1 MFRVKIC
8 GITSAADGLAAAEA
22 GADAIGLNF
31 YAGSPRCCS
40 LEIAREIASAV
51 PRGVCRVG
59 VFVDAPASEI
69 RHTAE
74 VVGLDAVQL
83 HGSETAEFQRAIRP
97 LPIVRAIRVAGELT
111 AIDEYLTVC
120 HLARCEPRMLLLD
133 AFQPGALGGTGKTLD
148 WSAIAAGRQHLR
160 GIPLVLA
167 GGLTSENVA
176 QAIATARPW
185 AVDTASGV
193 EISPGRK
200 SAAKVQAFVAAAHQ
214 AFAHAARAR

>member
-8 GITSAADGLAAAEA
+8 GITSAADAVAAAEA

-40 LEIAREIASAV
+40 LEIAREIAAAV

-59 VFVDAPASEI
+59 VFVDAPAAEI

-74 VVGLDAVQL
+74 AVGLDAIQL
-83 HGSETAEFQRAIRP
+83 HGNETAELQRAIRP
-97 LPIVRAIRVAGELT
+97 LPIVRAFRVAGELS
-111 AIDEYLTVC
+111 AIADYLMTSR
-120 HLARCEPRMLLLD
+120 LARCEPRMLLLD
-133 AFQPGALGGTGKTLD
+133 AYQAGVLGGTGKTLD
-148 WSAIAAGRQHLR
+148 WSAIAAGRHHLQ

-167 GGLTSENVA
+167 GGLTSDNVA
-176 QAIATARPW
+176 QAIAAARPW

-193 EISPGRK
+193 EIAPGKK
-200 SAAKVQAFVAAAHQ
+200 SADKVRAFVAAAHQ
-214 AFAHAARAR
+214 AFARAARAR